1 METPSLCKILNHKGD
16 KNAANSQVNELTI
29 EKFRQP
35 GDHVSGAHSQH
46 NSKNVEKNG
55 HSKRQCMTQ
64 DTMGFLVCEKVT
76 VSKSCFLFKLQKK
89 WSKKLSKCHT
99 SSKSFTFLEKKSDR
113 FFTTP
118 LPSC

>member
-35 GDHVSGAHSQH
+35 GGAHRQH

-55 HSKRQCMTQ
+55 YSKRQCVTQ

-89 WSKKLSKCHT
+89 MVKKAIKMS
-99 SSKSFTFLEKKSDR
+99 R
-113 FFTTP
+113 
-118 LPSC
+118 

>member
-35 GDHVSGAHSQH
+35 GDHVSGAHRQH

-89 WSKKLSKCHT
+89 WSKKLSKCHV
-99 SSKSFTFLEKKSDR
+99 KSENILLFEKR
-113 FFTTP
+113 
-118 LPSC
+118 

>member
-35 GDHVSGAHSQH
+35 GDHVSRAHRQH

-64 DTMGFLVCEKVT
+64 DTMGFPVCEKVT
-76 VSKSCFLFKLQKK
+76 VSKSCFPVQVPKEMVKK
-89 WSKKLSKCHT
+89 VIKML
-99 SSKSFTFLEKKSDR
+99 R
-113 FFTTP
+113 
-118 LPSC
+118 